1 VTDPFLIALGER
13 IRALRGRQGHSRR
26 SLAAAAGLSERHL
39 ANLELGTGNASV
51 LVLQQVAAALRCAL
65 ADLVDP
71 AAPASSH
78 WVAIRALLANRSEA
92 DLEAARMRLEAL
104 FADRTRATER
114 SLRIALI
121 GLRGA
126 GKSTLGQ
133 RLAHSLRLP
142 FVELSRQIE
151 SVAGMAIDQI
161 HALYGA
167 AAYRRYERRALELTL
182 QQFPAAVIA
191 TPGGIVSEETTFEIL
206 LSHCFTVWLRAQ
218 PEDHMSRVIAQG
230 DLRPMAGN
238 DEAMGDLRRILEGRT
253 PSYARADVAVDTSG
267 QSVEAATAELLRAVV
282 GPGAG
287 DTSPDA

>member
-1 VTDPFLIALGER
+1 VTDPFLVALGER
-13 IRALRGRQGHSRR
+13 IRTLRGCQGHSRR

-51 LVLQQVAAALRCAL
+51 LVLQQVATALHCSL

-71 AAPASSH
+71 AAPTSPH
-78 WVAIRALLANRSEA
+78 WAAIRTLLAQRSEA
-92 DLEAARMRLEAL
+92 DLQAARARLEAL
-104 FADRTRATER
+104 FAGRTGATER

-133 RLAHSLRLP
+133 RLAQSLRLP

-161 HALYGA
+161 HALSGA

-182 QQFPAAVIA
+182 QQFPSAVIA
-191 TPGGIVSEETTFEIL
+191 TPGGIVSDETTFEL
-206 LSHCFTVWLRAQ
+206 LLRHCLTVWLRAE

-238 DEAMGDLRRILEGRT
+238 DEAMGDLRRILDARK
-253 PSYARADVAVDTSG
+253 PFYARADVTIDTSG
-267 QSVEAATAELLRAVV
+267 RPADAAAAELLRAVAT
-282 GPGAG
+282 PGAAA
-287 DTSPDA
+287 T

>member
-1 VTDPFLIALGER
+1 MTDPFLIALGER
-13 IRALRGRQGHSRR
+13 IRALRGRQGHSRK

-71 AAPASSH
+71 AAPASPH

-92 DLEAARMRLEAL
+92 DLEAARTRLEAL
-104 FADRTRATER
+104 FAGRTEVADR

-126 GKSTLGQ
+126 GKSTLGK
-133 RLAHSLRLP
+133 RLAQALRVP

-151 SVAGMAIDQI
+151 AVAGMSIDQI
-161 HALYGA
+161 HALSGA

-182 QQFPAAVIA
+182 QQLPAAVLA
-191 TPGGIVSEETTFEIL
+191 TPGGIVSDEATFEL
-206 LSHCFTVWLRAQ
+206 LLQHCRTVWLRAR

-238 DEAMGDLRRILEGRT
+238 DEAMGDLRRILAGRT
-253 PSYARADVAVDTSG
+253 PSYARADVTIDTSG
-267 QSVEAATAELLRAVV
+267 QSEEAAAAELLRAVV
-282 GPGAG
+282 GSA
-287 DTSPDA
+287 TAAT

>member
-1 VTDPFLIALGER
+1 MTDPFLVVLGER
-13 IRALRGRQGHSRR
+13 IRTLRGRQGHSRR

-51 LVLQQVAAALRCAL
+51 LVLQQVAAALHCAL

-71 AAPASSH
+71 AAPASPH
-78 WVAIRALLANRSEA
+78 WVAIRGLLANRCEA
-92 DLEAARMRLEAL
+92 DLQAARTRLEEL
-104 FADRTRATER
+104 FADRTHAADR
-114 SLRIALI
+114 SRRIALI

-133 RLAHSLRLP
+133 RLAEALQVR
-142 FVELSRQIE
+142 FIELSRQIE

-161 HALYGA
+161 HALSGA
-167 AAYRRYERRALELTL
+167 AAYRRYERRALEMTL

-191 TPGGIVSEETTFEIL
+191 TPGGIVSDETTFELL
-206 LSHCFTVWLRAQ
+206 LSHCLTVWLRAK

-253 PSYARADVAVDTSG
+253 PSYARADVVIDTSG
-267 QSVEAATAELLRAVV
+267 RSEEAAAADLLRAVV
-282 GPGAG
+282 GAG
-287 DTSPDA
+287 PPP

>member
-1 VTDPFLIALGER
+1 MTDRFLVALGER
-13 IRALRGRQGHSRR
+13 IRTLRGCRGHSRR

-51 LVLQQVAAALRCAL
+51 LVLQQVAKALHCSL
-65 ADLVDP
+65 ADVVDP
-71 AAPASSH
+71 TAPTSPH
-78 WVAIRALLANRSEA
+78 WVAIRTLLAQRSEA
-92 DLEAARMRLEAL
+92 DLQAARARLEAL
-104 FADRTRATER
+104 FAGPTRATER
-114 SLRIALI
+114 SLRIALV

-133 RLAHSLRLP
+133 RLAQALRLP

-161 HALYGA
+161 HALSGA

-182 QQFPAAVIA
+182 QQFPSAVIA

-206 LSHCFTVWLRAQ
+206 LSHCFTVWLRAR

-230 DLRPMAGN
+230 DLRPMAGS

-282 GPGAG
+282 GPGAAEAL
-287 DTSPDA
+287 PDA